1 MSARETGITL
11 DSFSFRPESETY
23 LARYDEAKTSASMA
37 VVATLAAVL
46 DTDPTEMDPLYYS
59 IDAEAL
65 DELLAGAAGAAA
77 ELRVEFAVADH
88 TVSVTDTDVI
98 VAQTSDA
105 DRVRPG
111 PDDLGPA

>member
-1 MSARETGITL
+1 MSARETCIAL
-11 DSFSFRPESETY
+11 DSFTFRPESETY
-23 LARYDEAKTSASMA
+23 LTRYDRAETSASMA
-37 VVATLAAVL
+37 VVASLAAVL

-65 DELLAGAAGAAA
+65 DELLAGAVEADA
-77 ELRVEFAVADH
+77 ELRVEFTVAGH

-105 DRVRPG
+105 DR
-111 PDDLGPA
+111 D